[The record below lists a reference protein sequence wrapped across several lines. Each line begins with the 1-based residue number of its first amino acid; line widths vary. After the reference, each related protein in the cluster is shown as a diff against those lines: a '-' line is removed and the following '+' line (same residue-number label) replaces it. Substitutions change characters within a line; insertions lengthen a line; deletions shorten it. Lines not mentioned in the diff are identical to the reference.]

1 MTPEINLALEDP
13 LQDDVNNQLAIEI
26 RSISTVENRILRERN
41 LLNALFRFRGD
52 YFFNTDSLT
61 NPTLSSENPSFLY
74 IFSKYAARNN
84 KIMTATTAGLAS
96 VPALTCAFTNQKKVC
111 VDFQLPILGVAF
123 TAMAFIALSPT
134 IQQYLNRNDVA
145 LRQLREFR
153 NQLIQN
159 QNLDQLDLRDE
170 SPDQVQDPVLAPAPA
185 PAPIAESPASAPAP
199 APAPDLALAQDPAP
213 RAESPAPA
221 QVQVQ
226 DPATILASSLENISH
241 IATTIPDALLTTSSL
256 IWGYINTVL
265 AGQSREV
272 AQNSEQGPSGE
283 ARRTLA
289 DRAQR
294 SPRDLGPNLV

>member
-1 MTPEINLALEDP
+1 M
-13 LQDDVNNQLAIEI
+13 
-26 RSISTVENRILRERN
+26 RERN
-41 LLNALFRFRGD
+41 LLNAWFRFRGD

-61 NPTLSSENPSFLY
+61 NPTLSSENPSYLY
-74 IFSKYAARNN
+74 IVSKFAAGNP

-96 VPALTCAFTNQKKVC
+96 VPAVTCAFTNQKDVC

-226 DPATILASSLENISH
+226 DPATILASSLGNISQPIVTSIH
-241 IATTIPDALLTTSSL
+241 AVWLTTTAVFSGL
-256 IWGYINTVL
+256 LQTLL
-265 AGQSREV
+265 AEQSREV
-272 AQNSEQGPSGE
+272 AQSSERGGPSG
-283 ARRTLA
+283 AASGPLA
-289 DRAQR
+289 DRAR
-294 SPRDLGPNLV
+294 ELPRNLGPNWV